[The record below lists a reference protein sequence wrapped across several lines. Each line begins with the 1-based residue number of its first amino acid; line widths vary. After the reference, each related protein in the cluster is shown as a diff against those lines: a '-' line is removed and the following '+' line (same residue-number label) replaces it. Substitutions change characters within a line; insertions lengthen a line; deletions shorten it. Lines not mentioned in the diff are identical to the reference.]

1 MNRRISEFYEKLFKN
16 PVIKKNLELKM
27 KDIKTEDELKKLI
40 KEEIIPFVQKNGEN
54 FTVDDL
60 VDFEKESISKI
71 PLKDLEGFSGGVS
84 WKPLVMGA
92 GLSMLSIFGL
102 KINTADAAIPFDV
115 ITESTDAEQQGTV
128 ADATQEQTA
137 EQKEPAA
144 DATQEQTTGQKE
156 TVADATQE
164 QTAEQKEPAADA
176 TQEQTTEQE
185 EPAADATQEQA
196 KKITT
201 DEEYIRNALDP
212 KDALIMNLS
221 GTTERFRFMN
231 GDIGQIEV
239 GEAGGDG
246 VPRLDFKKYAGE
258 GSANLMTSLFPSS
271 TGELSTEGGFS
282 KNHPFSK
289 NCNPD
294 PELMAS
300 IVAYLHNHVRT
311 TDEKIS
317 AEMLDNNFNHL
328 RKLEDLDKK
337 KFEEPNDGKVY
348 AFFKNKL
355 KLDFS
360 SLEDLYRNQDK
371 LNTLKFLLRNA
382 QYMIE
387 NQEQN
392 AKNPNGILPQYTT
405 ERMLMCYFL
414 NHFNTKEELGRFFK
428 AAREKIIGE
437 TEVAS
442 ENLKSFPN
450 NLGRGEMTKKIL
462 SKVKMSKDCPY
473 KSQLTEMGSTKKV
486 VGNKFTSDKFQDC
499 ADTAIRHLVNLMG
512 YNGENEWGFFLSDA
526 QEKDLNNNMDNIR
539 KAIDGNGD
547 VKPESLKDRFQA
559 FIAYQRKVGANDS
572 SITTRSFWN
581 AVVSNMNKNA
591 GDDLFQV
598 KYVQKNGNEVDTGY
612 INMLKVTY
620 NLLKSLGKI
629 NNEDLKNSINA
640 LNEKTN
646 GTELQ
651 KVIGELLNIFDAKA
665 KVGELKNFVSKNR
678 EIYGEIEVSTE
689 GKTFTISQEEGHA
702 CIEFNPIELEKLAG
716 DEKDFIAKDQIGQL
730 LANRFNV
737 DHEGTVSFFNS
748 LYGNVKIKN
757 ESTGIPKELGQHYA
771 NFHAMEFLKTFQG
784 EGNNSLR
791 IFQKFKKKY
800 SEECL
805 NSNVEV
811 CRKKEEKTTAG
822 KLIKEEKTTAGKF
835 IFENYASKSGMALS
849 NLRDIFYNF
858 AQSNGYI
865 VNDEYICV
873 PREDKISIFPTKA
886 NQKVVIP
893 STINFG
899 GKDYTVS
906 EINCCMIDEPQNI
919 ETVEFADGFKSETL
933 TIGDT
938 AFRDCKSLEAF
949 KIPDSVK
956 ELTIDDAAFG
966 GCTKLADFTIP
977 DSVEKLT
984 IDKYAFSGCTKLTN
998 FTIPNSVKELTIGE
1012 NAFSECTKL
1021 TNFTIPDKVKELT
1034 IGEHAFNWCIN
1045 LTNFTIPDKVK
1056 ELTIGDAAFRYCKS
1070 LEAFKISGSVKELT
1084 IGKNAFSECK
1094 KLTNFTI
1101 PEGVEKLN
1109 IGDTAFGWCTK
1120 LTNFT
1125 IPDKVKELTIDKYA
1139 FRDCKSLEA
1148 FKIPGSV
1155 KELTINAGAFYNC
1168 NKLTNFTIPGSVEK
1182 LTIDE
1187 AAFDGCNKLTN
1198 FTIPDKVKELTI
1210 DKYAFRDCKSLEA
1223 FKIPGSV
1230 KELTINAGAFY
1241 NCNKLTNFT
1250 IPGSV
1255 EKLTIDEAAF
1265 DGCNKLTNFTI
1276 SGSVKELTID
1286 RQVSRSCKNL
1296 EAFTVPEGVE
1306 KLTIGGWAF
1315 SICKSL
1321 ENFTIPDSVKE
1332 LTIGG
1337 NAFMLCAKL
1346 TNFTIPEGVEKLNI
1360 GRNAFWKCTNLTNF
1374 TIPGSVKELTIDD
1387 WAFKDCSSLEAFKIP
1402 KSVEKLTI
1410 GRNAF
1415 GNCINLTN
1423 FTIPDRIKE
1432 LTIDEQAF

>member
-176 TQEQTTEQE
+176 TQEQTTGQKETVADATQEQTAEQKEPAADATQEQTTGQKETVADATQEQTAEQKEPAADATQEQTTEQE

-282 KNHPFSK
+282 KNHPLSK

-337 KFEEPNDGKVY
+337 KFEKPNDGKVY

-462 SKVKMSKDCPY
+462 SKVKMNKDCPY
-473 KSQLTEMGSTKKV
+473 KSQLTENGSAKKV

-702 CIEFNPIELEKLAG
+702 CIEFNPIKLEKLAG

-757 ESTGIPKELGQHYA
+757 EFTEIPKELGQHYA

-784 EGNNSLR
+784 EGNNLLR

-811 CRKKEEKTTAG
+811 CRKKEEKTTAS
-822 KLIKEEKTTAGKF
+822 KF
-835 IFENYASKSGMALS
+835 IFENYASKSDMALS
-849 NLRDIFYNF
+849 SPNLRNMFYNF
-858 AQSNGYI
+858 AKSNGYI

-933 TIGDT
+933 TIG
-938 AFRDCKSLEAF
+938 
-949 KIPDSVK
+949 
-956 ELTIDDAAFG
+956 
-966 GCTKLADFTIP
+966 
-977 DSVEKLT
+977 
-984 IDKYAFSGCTKLTN
+984 
-998 FTIPNSVKELTIGE
+998 E
-1012 NAFSECTKL
+1012 N
-1021 TNFTIPDKVKELT
+1021 
-1034 IGEHAFNWCIN
+1034 AFNWCIN
-1045 LTNFTIPDKVK
+1045 LTNFTIPD
-1056 ELTIGDAAFRYCKS
+1056 
-1070 LEAFKISGSVKELT
+1070 SVKELT
-1084 IGKNAFSECK
+1084 IGYAAFGGCK
-1094 KLTNFTI
+1094 KLAEFTI
-1101 PEGVEKLN
+1101 PEGVEKLT
-1109 IGDTAFGWCTK
+1109 IYGGAFYGCTN

-1125 IPDKVKELTIDKYA
+1125 IPDKVKELNIGGDAFSYCNLKDFTIPESVEKLNIGGYA
-1139 FRDCKSLEA
+1139 FSHC
-1148 FKIPGSV
+1148 
-1155 KELTINAGAFYNC
+1155 T
-1168 NKLTNFTIPGSVEK
+1168 KLAEFTIPGSVQE
-1182 LTIDE
+1182 LTIGD
-1187 AAFDGCNKLTN
+1187 AAFDGSINLIN
-1198 FTIPDKVKELTI
+1198 FT
-1210 DKYAFRDCKSLEA
+1210 YFA
-1223 FKIPGSV
+1223 
-1230 KELTINAGAFY
+1230 
-1241 NCNKLTNFT
+1241 
-1250 IPGSV
+1250 
-1255 EKLTIDEAAF
+1255 
-1265 DGCNKLTNFTI
+1265 
-1276 SGSVKELTID
+1276 
-1286 RQVSRSCKNL
+1286 
-1296 EAFTVPEGVE
+1296 
-1306 KLTIGGWAF
+1306 
-1315 SICKSL
+1315 
-1321 ENFTIPDSVKE
+1321 IPDSA
-1332 LTIGG
+1332 IG
-1337 NAFMLCAKL
+1337 
-1346 TNFTIPEGVEKLNI
+1346 E
-1360 GRNAFWKCTNLTNF
+1360 
-1374 TIPGSVKELTIDD
+1374 
-1387 WAFKDCSSLEAFKIP
+1387 
-1402 KSVEKLTI
+1402 
-1410 GRNAF
+1410 NAF
-1415 GNCINLTN
+1415 G
-1423 FTIPDRIKE
+1423 RW
-1432 LTIDEQAF
+1432 

>member
-144 DATQEQTTGQKE
+144 DATQEQTT
-156 TVADATQE
+156 
-164 QTAEQKEPAADA
+164 
-176 TQEQTTEQE
+176 EQE

-282 KNHPFSK
+282 KNHPLSK

-337 KFEEPNDGKVY
+337 KFEKPNDGKVY

-392 AKNPNGILPQYTT
+392 AKKTNRILPQYTT

-450 NLGRGEMTKKIL
+450 NLDRGEMTKKIL
-462 SKVKMSKDCPY
+462 SKVKMNKDCPY
-473 KSQLTEMGSTKKV
+473 KSQLTENGSAKKV
-486 VGNKFTSDKFQDC
+486 VGNKFTSYTFQDC

-651 KVIGELLNIFDAKA
+651 EVIGKLLNIFDAKA
-665 KVGELKNFVSKNR
+665 KVGELKNFVSKNG

-748 LYGNVKIKN
+748 LYRNVKIKN
-757 ESTGIPKELGQHYA
+757 ESTGIPELPEELGQYYA
-771 NFHAMEFLKTFQG
+771 NFHAMKFLKTLQG
-784 EGNNSLR
+784 EGNNSDR
-791 IFQKFKKKY
+791 IAREININKK
-800 SEECL
+800 CL
-805 NSNVEV
+805 GSKVKIFNSLS
-811 CRKKEEKTTAG
+811 KENTN
-822 KLIKEEKTTAGKF
+822 AGKF
-835 IFENYASKSGMALS
+835 IFENYASKSDVVLS
-849 NLRDIFYNF
+849 NRRDIFYNF
-858 AQSNGYI
+858 AQKNGYI
-865 VNDEYICV
+865 VENENDEYICV

-933 TIGDT
+933 TIG
-938 AFRDCKSLEAF
+938 
-949 KIPDSVK
+949 
-956 ELTIDDAAFG
+956 
-966 GCTKLADFTIP
+966 
-977 DSVEKLT
+977 
-984 IDKYAFSGCTKLTN
+984 
-998 FTIPNSVKELTIGE
+998 E
-1012 NAFSECTKL
+1012 N
-1021 TNFTIPDKVKELT
+1021 
-1034 IGEHAFNWCIN
+1034 AFNWCIN
-1045 LTNFTIPDKVK
+1045 
-1056 ELTIGDAAFRYCKS
+1056 
-1070 LEAFKISGSVKELT
+1070 
-1084 IGKNAFSECK
+1084 
-1094 KLTNFTI
+1094 
-1101 PEGVEKLN
+1101 
-1109 IGDTAFGWCTK
+1109 

-1155 KELTINAGAFYNC
+1155 KELTIGENAFSGCSRCKVFIPFKQSSDVDDNIGATVETPVRYTMFGRNLW
-1168 NKLTNFTIPGSVEK
+1168 NTAGSQANYLLKFINDNNIVSGLEK
-1182 LTIDE
+1182 YKIENLDE
-1187 AAFDGCNKLTN
+1187 FKNDLEHIVKQMVVKH
-1198 FTIPDKVKELTI
+1198 DK
-1210 DKYAFRDCKSLEA
+1210 D
-1223 FKIPGSV
+1223 
-1230 KELTINAGAFY
+1230 
-1241 NCNKLTNFT
+1241 
-1250 IPGSV
+1250 
-1255 EKLTIDEAAF
+1255 
-1265 DGCNKLTNFTI
+1265 
-1276 SGSVKELTID
+1276 
-1286 RQVSRSCKNL
+1286 NL
-1296 EAFTVPEGVE
+1296 EDVHAVAENGEVVLKNYESLPLVLSGRVKYNENVRTSD
-1306 KLTIGGWAF
+1306 LYRLL
-1315 SICKSL
+1315 SIYGRLKS
-1321 ENFTIPDSVKE
+1321 
-1332 LTIGG
+1332 
-1337 NAFMLCAKL
+1337 
-1346 TNFTIPEGVEKLNI
+1346 
-1360 GRNAFWKCTNLTNF
+1360 NLKN
-1374 TIPGSVKELTIDD
+1374 
-1387 WAFKDCSSLEAFKIP
+1387 
-1402 KSVEKLTI
+1402 
-1410 GRNAF
+1410 
-1415 GNCINLTN
+1415 
-1423 FTIPDRIKE
+1423 
-1432 LTIDEQAF
+1432 

>member
-115 ITESTDAEQQGTV
+115 ITESTDAEQQG
-128 ADATQEQTA
+128 
-137 EQKEPAA
+137 
-144 DATQEQTTGQKE
+144 

-462 SKVKMSKDCPY
+462 SKVKMNKDCPY
-473 KSQLTEMGSTKKV
+473 KSQLTENGSAKKV

-665 KVGELKNFVSKNR
+665 KVGELKNFVSKNG

-702 CIEFNPIELEKLAG
+702 KIIFNPIKLEKLAG

-757 ESTGIPKELGQHYA
+757 EFTEIPKELGQHYA

-835 IFENYASKSGMALS
+835 IFENYASKSDVVLS
-849 NLRDIFYNF
+849 NRRDIFYNF
-858 AQSNGYI
+858 AQKNGYI
-865 VNDEYICV
+865 VENENDEYICV

-893 STINFG
+893 STNFG

-919 ETVEFADGFKSETL
+919 EIETVEFADGFKSETL
-933 TIGDT
+933 TIG
-938 AFRDCKSLEAF
+938 
-949 KIPDSVK
+949 
-956 ELTIDDAAFG
+956 
-966 GCTKLADFTIP
+966 
-977 DSVEKLT
+977 
-984 IDKYAFSGCTKLTN
+984 
-998 FTIPNSVKELTIGE
+998 E
-1012 NAFSECTKL
+1012 N
-1021 TNFTIPDKVKELT
+1021 
-1034 IGEHAFNWCIN
+1034 AFNWCIN

-1056 ELTIGDAAFRYCKS
+1056 ELNIGGDAFSYCNLKDFTIPESVEKLNIGGYAFSHCTKLAEFTIPGSVQELTIGDAAFDGFINLK
-1070 LEAFKISGSVKELT
+1070 
-1084 IGKNAFSECK
+1084 
-1094 KLTNFTI
+1094 NFTYF
-1101 PEGVEKLN
+1101 
-1109 IGDTAFGWCTK
+1109 A
-1120 LTNFT
+1120 
-1125 IPDKVKELTIDKYA
+1125 
-1139 FRDCKSLEA
+1139 
-1148 FKIPGSV
+1148 
-1155 KELTINAGAFYNC
+1155 
-1168 NKLTNFTIPGSVEK
+1168 
-1182 LTIDE
+1182 
-1187 AAFDGCNKLTN
+1187 
-1198 FTIPDKVKELTI
+1198 
-1210 DKYAFRDCKSLEA
+1210 
-1223 FKIPGSV
+1223 
-1230 KELTINAGAFY
+1230 
-1241 NCNKLTNFT
+1241 
-1250 IPGSV
+1250 
-1255 EKLTIDEAAF
+1255 
-1265 DGCNKLTNFTI
+1265 
-1276 SGSVKELTID
+1276 
-1286 RQVSRSCKNL
+1286 
-1296 EAFTVPEGVE
+1296 
-1306 KLTIGGWAF
+1306 
-1315 SICKSL
+1315 
-1321 ENFTIPDSVKE
+1321 IPDSA
-1332 LTIGG
+1332 IG
-1337 NAFMLCAKL
+1337 
-1346 TNFTIPEGVEKLNI
+1346 E
-1360 GRNAFWKCTNLTNF
+1360 
-1374 TIPGSVKELTIDD
+1374 
-1387 WAFKDCSSLEAFKIP
+1387 
-1402 KSVEKLTI
+1402 
-1410 GRNAF
+1410 NAF
-1415 GNCINLTN
+1415 G
-1423 FTIPDRIKE
+1423 RW
-1432 LTIDEQAF
+1432 

>member
-144 DATQEQTTGQKE
+144 DATQEQTT
-156 TVADATQE
+156 
-164 QTAEQKEPAADA
+164 
-176 TQEQTTEQE
+176 EQE

-282 KNHPFSK
+282 KNHPLSK

-337 KFEEPNDGKVY
+337 KFEKPNDGKVY

-392 AKNPNGILPQYTT
+392 AKKTNRILPQYTT

-450 NLGRGEMTKKIL
+450 NLDRGEMTKKIL
-462 SKVKMSKDCPY
+462 SKVKMNKDCPY
-473 KSQLTEMGSTKKV
+473 KSQLTENGSAKKV
-486 VGNKFTSDKFQDC
+486 VGNKFTSYTFQDC

-665 KVGELKNFVSKNR
+665 KVGELKNFVSKNG
-678 EIYGEIEVSTE
+678 EIYGEIEVSTK
-689 GKTFTISQEEGHA
+689 GKTFTISQEKGHA
-702 CIEFNPIELEKLAG
+702 KIIFNPIKLKKLAG

-757 ESTGIPKELGQHYA
+757 ESTGIPEELGQYYA
-771 NFHAMEFLKTFQG
+771 NFHAMKFLKTLQG
-784 EGNNSLR
+784 EGNNSDR
-791 IFQKFKKKY
+791 IAREININKK
-800 SEECL
+800 CL
-805 NSNVEV
+805 GSKVKIFNSLS
-811 CRKKEEKTTAG
+811 KENTN
-822 KLIKEEKTTAGKF
+822 AGKF
-835 IFENYASKSGMALS
+835 IFENYASKSDVVLS
-849 NLRDIFYNF
+849 NRRDIFYNF
-858 AQSNGYI
+858 AQKNGYI
-865 VNDEYICV
+865 VENENDEYICV

-899 GKDYTVS
+899 GKDYTIS
-906 EINCCMIDEPQNI
+906 EIKCCMIDKPQNI

-933 TIGDT
+933 TIGEK
-938 AFRDCKSLEAF
+938 AFENC
-949 KIPDSVK
+949 IN
-956 ELTIDDAAFG
+956 
-966 GCTKLADFTIP
+966 
-977 DSVEKLT
+977 
-984 IDKYAFSGCTKLTN
+984 LTN
-998 FTIPNSVKELTIGE
+998 FTIPGNVEKLNIGE
-1012 NAFSECTKL
+1012 GAFDGCTKL
-1021 TNFTIPDKVKELT
+1021 TNFTIPDKVKELN
-1034 IGEHAFNWCIN
+1034 IGKNAFNWCI
-1045 LTNFTIPDKVK
+1045 
-1056 ELTIGDAAFRYCKS
+1056 
-1070 LEAFKISGSVKELT
+1070 
-1084 IGKNAFSECK
+1084 
-1094 KLTNFTI
+1094 
-1101 PEGVEKLN
+1101 
-1109 IGDTAFGWCTK
+1109 
-1120 LTNFT
+1120 
-1125 IPDKVKELTIDKYA
+1125 
-1139 FRDCKSLEA
+1139 
-1148 FKIPGSV
+1148 
-1155 KELTINAGAFYNC
+1155 
-1168 NKLTNFTIPGSVEK
+1168 
-1182 LTIDE
+1182 
-1187 AAFDGCNKLTN
+1187 
-1198 FTIPDKVKELTI
+1198 
-1210 DKYAFRDCKSLEA
+1210 
-1223 FKIPGSV
+1223 
-1230 KELTINAGAFY
+1230 
-1241 NCNKLTNFT
+1241 
-1250 IPGSV
+1250 
-1255 EKLTIDEAAF
+1255 
-1265 DGCNKLTNFTI
+1265 
-1276 SGSVKELTID
+1276 
-1286 RQVSRSCKNL
+1286 
-1296 EAFTVPEGVE
+1296 
-1306 KLTIGGWAF
+1306 
-1315 SICKSL
+1315 
-1321 ENFTIPDSVKE
+1321 
-1332 LTIGG
+1332 
-1337 NAFMLCAKL
+1337 
-1346 TNFTIPEGVEKLNI
+1346 
-1360 GRNAFWKCTNLTNF
+1360 NLTNF
-1374 TIPGSVKELTIDD
+1374 TIPGSVKELTIGGS
-1387 WAFKDCSSLEAFKIP
+1387 AFMGCKSLATFTIPKDVKELTIGMNAFSGCTKLTNFKI
-1402 KSVEKLTI
+1402 SGNVEKLTI
-1410 GRNAF
+1410 YGGAFYGCESLKDFTIPESVEKLNIGGYAFSHCTKLADFTIPGSVQELTIGDAAFDGFINLINFTYFAIPDSAIGENAF
-1415 GNCINLTN
+1415 G
-1423 FTIPDRIKE
+1423 RW
-1432 LTIDEQAF
+1432 

>member
-144 DATQEQTTGQKE
+144 DATQEQTT
-156 TVADATQE
+156 
-164 QTAEQKEPAADA
+164 
-176 TQEQTTEQE
+176 EQE

-282 KNHPFSK
+282 KNHPLSK

-392 AKNPNGILPQYTT
+392 AEKTNRILPQYTT

-473 KSQLTEMGSTKKV
+473 KSQLTENGSAKKV

-665 KVGELKNFVSKNR
+665 KVGELKNFVSKNG

-689 GKTFTISQEEGHA
+689 GKTFTISQEKGHA
-702 CIEFNPIELEKLAG
+702 CIEFNPIKLEKLAG

-757 ESTGIPKELGQHYA
+757 EFTEIPKELGQHYA
-771 NFHAMEFLKTFQG
+771 NFHAMEFLKTLQG
-784 EGNNSLR
+784 EGNNSDR
-791 IFQKFKKKY
+791 IAREININKK
-800 SEECL
+800 CL
-805 NSNVEV
+805 GSKVKIFNSLS
-811 CRKKEEKTTAG
+811 KENTNAS
-822 KLIKEEKTTAGKF
+822 KF
-835 IFENYASKSGMALS
+835 IFENYASKSDMALS
-849 NLRDIFYNF
+849 SRRDIFYNF

-919 ETVEFADGFKSETL
+919 EIETVEFADGFKSETL
-933 TIGDT
+933 TIG
-938 AFRDCKSLEAF
+938 
-949 KIPDSVK
+949 
-956 ELTIDDAAFG
+956 
-966 GCTKLADFTIP
+966 
-977 DSVEKLT
+977 
-984 IDKYAFSGCTKLTN
+984 
-998 FTIPNSVKELTIGE
+998 E
-1012 NAFSECTKL
+1012 N
-1021 TNFTIPDKVKELT
+1021 
-1034 IGEHAFNWCIN
+1034 AFNWCIN
-1045 LTNFTIPDKVK
+1045 LTNFTIPD
-1056 ELTIGDAAFRYCKS
+1056 
-1070 LEAFKISGSVKELT
+1070 SVKE
-1084 IGKNAFSECK
+1084 
-1094 KLTNFTI
+1094 
-1101 PEGVEKLN
+1101 
-1109 IGDTAFGWCTK
+1109 
-1120 LTNFT
+1120 
-1125 IPDKVKELTIDKYA
+1125 
-1139 FRDCKSLEA
+1139 
-1148 FKIPGSV
+1148 
-1155 KELTINAGAFYNC
+1155 
-1168 NKLTNFTIPGSVEK
+1168 
-1182 LTIDE
+1182 
-1187 AAFDGCNKLTN
+1187 
-1198 FTIPDKVKELTI
+1198 
-1210 DKYAFRDCKSLEA
+1210 
-1223 FKIPGSV
+1223 
-1230 KELTINAGAFY
+1230 
-1241 NCNKLTNFT
+1241 
-1250 IPGSV
+1250 
-1255 EKLTIDEAAF
+1255 
-1265 DGCNKLTNFTI
+1265 
-1276 SGSVKELTID
+1276 
-1286 RQVSRSCKNL
+1286 
-1296 EAFTVPEGVE
+1296 
-1306 KLTIGGWAF
+1306 
-1315 SICKSL
+1315 
-1321 ENFTIPDSVKE
+1321 
-1332 LTIGG
+1332 
-1337 NAFMLCAKL
+1337 
-1346 TNFTIPEGVEKLNI
+1346 
-1360 GRNAFWKCTNLTNF
+1360 
-1374 TIPGSVKELTIDD
+1374 
-1387 WAFKDCSSLEAFKIP
+1387 
-1402 KSVEKLTI
+1402 
-1410 GRNAF
+1410 
-1415 GNCINLTN
+1415 
-1423 FTIPDRIKE
+1423 
-1432 LTIDEQAF
+1432 

>member
-282 KNHPFSK
+282 KNHPLSK

-337 KFEEPNDGKVY
+337 KFEKPNDGKVY

-392 AKNPNGILPQYTT
+392 ANRILPQYTT

-450 NLGRGEMTKKIL
+450 NLDRGEMTKKIL
-462 SKVKMSKDCPY
+462 SKVKMNKDCPY
-473 KSQLTEMGSTKKV
+473 KSQLTENGSAKKV
-486 VGNKFTSDKFQDC
+486 VGNKFTSYTFQDC

-651 KVIGELLNIFDAKA
+651 KVIGELLNIFDANA
-665 KVGELKNFVSKNR
+665 KVGELKNFVSKNG
-678 EIYGEIEVSTE
+678 EIYGEIEVSTK
-689 GKTFTISQEEGHA
+689 GKTFTISQEKGHA
-702 CIEFNPIELEKLAG
+702 CIEFNPIKLEKLAG

-933 TIGDT
+933 TIDGN
-938 AFRDCKSLEAF
+938 AFQGCRKLADFTIPDSVEKLTIYGGAFYGCESLKDF
-949 KIPDSVK
+949 KIPDSVKELTIGYAAFGGCTKLTNFTIPEGVEKLNIGGVAFYGCESLKDFTIPGSVKELTIGENAFENCNKLTNFTIPGSVK

-966 GCTKLADFTIP
+966 GCTKLTNFTIPDRVEKLTIGKWAFQGCTKLADFTIP

-984 IDKYAFSGCTKLTN
+984 IYGGAFYGCESLENFKISG
-998 FTIPNSVKELTIGE
+998 SVKELTIGE
-1012 NAFSECTKL
+1012 NAFSGCSRCKV
-1021 TNFTIPDKVKELT
+1021 FIP
-1034 IGEHAFNWCIN
+1034 
-1045 LTNFTIPDKVK
+1045 
-1056 ELTIGDAAFRYCKS
+1056 
-1070 LEAFKISGSVKELT
+1070 FKQSSDVDD
-1084 IGKNAFSECK
+1084 
-1094 KLTNFTI
+1094 
-1101 PEGVEKLN
+1101 N
-1109 IGDTAFGWCTK
+1109 IGATVETPVRYTMFGRNLWNTAGSQANYLLKFINDNNIVSGLEK
-1120 LTNFT
+1120 YKIENLDEFKNDLEH
-1125 IPDKVKELTIDKYA
+1125 IVKQMVVKHDKD
-1139 FRDCKSLEA
+1139 
-1148 FKIPGSV
+1148 
-1155 KELTINAGAFYNC
+1155 
-1168 NKLTNFTIPGSVEK
+1168 
-1182 LTIDE
+1182 
-1187 AAFDGCNKLTN
+1187 
-1198 FTIPDKVKELTI
+1198 
-1210 DKYAFRDCKSLEA
+1210 
-1223 FKIPGSV
+1223 
-1230 KELTINAGAFY
+1230 
-1241 NCNKLTNFT
+1241 
-1250 IPGSV
+1250 
-1255 EKLTIDEAAF
+1255 
-1265 DGCNKLTNFTI
+1265 
-1276 SGSVKELTID
+1276 
-1286 RQVSRSCKNL
+1286 NL
-1296 EAFTVPEGVE
+1296 EDVHAVAENGEVVLKNYESLPLVLSGRVKYNENVRTSD
-1306 KLTIGGWAF
+1306 LYRLL
-1315 SICKSL
+1315 SIYGRLKS
-1321 ENFTIPDSVKE
+1321 
-1332 LTIGG
+1332 
-1337 NAFMLCAKL
+1337 
-1346 TNFTIPEGVEKLNI
+1346 
-1360 GRNAFWKCTNLTNF
+1360 NLKN
-1374 TIPGSVKELTIDD
+1374 
-1387 WAFKDCSSLEAFKIP
+1387 
-1402 KSVEKLTI
+1402 
-1410 GRNAF
+1410 
-1415 GNCINLTN
+1415 
-1423 FTIPDRIKE
+1423 
-1432 LTIDEQAF
+1432 

>member
-144 DATQEQTTGQKE
+144 DATQEQTT
-156 TVADATQE
+156 
-164 QTAEQKEPAADA
+164 
-176 TQEQTTEQE
+176 EQE

-282 KNHPFSK
+282 KNHPLSK

-337 KFEEPNDGKVY
+337 KFEKPNDGKVY

-392 AKNPNGILPQYTT
+392 AKKTNRILPQYTT

-450 NLGRGEMTKKIL
+450 NLDRGEMTKKIL
-462 SKVKMSKDCPY
+462 SKVKMNKDCPY
-473 KSQLTEMGSTKKV
+473 KSQLTENGSAKKV
-486 VGNKFTSDKFQDC
+486 VGNKFTSYTFQDC

-893 STINFG
+893 STNFG

-919 ETVEFADGFKSETL
+919 EIETVEFADGFKSETL
-933 TIGDT
+933 TIG
-938 AFRDCKSLEAF
+938 
-949 KIPDSVK
+949 
-956 ELTIDDAAFG
+956 
-966 GCTKLADFTIP
+966 
-977 DSVEKLT
+977 
-984 IDKYAFSGCTKLTN
+984 
-998 FTIPNSVKELTIGE
+998 E
-1012 NAFSECTKL
+1012 N
-1021 TNFTIPDKVKELT
+1021 
-1034 IGEHAFNWCIN
+1034 AFNWCIN
-1045 LTNFTIPDKVK
+1045 LTNFTIPD
-1056 ELTIGDAAFRYCKS
+1056 
-1070 LEAFKISGSVKELT
+1070 SVKELT
-1084 IGKNAFSECK
+1084 IGYAAFGGCK
-1094 KLTNFTI
+1094 KLAEFTI
-1101 PEGVEKLN
+1101 PEGVEKLT
-1109 IGDTAFGWCTK
+1109 IYGGAFYGCTN

-1125 IPDKVKELTIDKYA
+1125 IPDKVKELNIGGYA
-1139 FRDCKSLEA
+1139 FSHC
-1148 FKIPGSV
+1148 
-1155 KELTINAGAFYNC
+1155 T
-1168 NKLTNFTIPGSVEK
+1168 KLAEFTIPGSVQE
-1182 LTIDE
+1182 LTIGD
-1187 AAFDGCNKLTN
+1187 AAFDGFINLIN
-1198 FTIPDKVKELTI
+1198 FT
-1210 DKYAFRDCKSLEA
+1210 YFA
-1223 FKIPGSV
+1223 
-1230 KELTINAGAFY
+1230 
-1241 NCNKLTNFT
+1241 
-1250 IPGSV
+1250 
-1255 EKLTIDEAAF
+1255 
-1265 DGCNKLTNFTI
+1265 
-1276 SGSVKELTID
+1276 
-1286 RQVSRSCKNL
+1286 
-1296 EAFTVPEGVE
+1296 
-1306 KLTIGGWAF
+1306 
-1315 SICKSL
+1315 
-1321 ENFTIPDSVKE
+1321 IPDSA
-1332 LTIGG
+1332 IG
-1337 NAFMLCAKL
+1337 
-1346 TNFTIPEGVEKLNI
+1346 E
-1360 GRNAFWKCTNLTNF
+1360 
-1374 TIPGSVKELTIDD
+1374 
-1387 WAFKDCSSLEAFKIP
+1387 
-1402 KSVEKLTI
+1402 
-1410 GRNAF
+1410 NAF
-1415 GNCINLTN
+1415 G
-1423 FTIPDRIKE
+1423 RW
-1432 LTIDEQAF
+1432 